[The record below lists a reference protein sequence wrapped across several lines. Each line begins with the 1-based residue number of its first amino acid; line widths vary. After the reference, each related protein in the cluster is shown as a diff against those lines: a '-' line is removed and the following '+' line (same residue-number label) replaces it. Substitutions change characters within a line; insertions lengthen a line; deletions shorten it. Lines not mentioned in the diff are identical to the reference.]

1 MIQNESSE
9 TWIETK
15 TENGKCY
22 YYNAKTRET
31 TWTKPDNA
39 TILTQE
45 QFLQNLLANSQQ
57 QQQQQLNQNDKGNF
71 QFGNYEF
78 SS

>member
-57 QQQQQLNQNDKGNF
+57 QQQLNQNDKGNF